1 MDRAFAFAALIGIAY
16 GVYWL
21 VRFIVV
27 MATAPRGALAK
38 ALADADYDR
47 ANDDRHNPILRD
59 RRFAEAKGDF
69 LT

>member
-1 MDRAFAFAALIGIAY
+1 MDRAFAIAALIGIAY
-16 GVYWL
+16 GLYWL

-38 ALADADYDR
+38 ALVDADFDR
-47 ANDDRHNPILRD
+47 ANDDWHDPILRD
-59 RRFAEAKGDF
+59 RRFAEVRGDF